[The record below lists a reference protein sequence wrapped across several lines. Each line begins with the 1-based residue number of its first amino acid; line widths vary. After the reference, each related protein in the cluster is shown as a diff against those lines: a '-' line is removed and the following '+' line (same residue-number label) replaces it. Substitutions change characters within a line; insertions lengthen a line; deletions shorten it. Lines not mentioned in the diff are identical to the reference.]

1 MVAFACLVSSRSP
14 RRLACLVVGAA
25 LSACATV
32 DPVPQ
37 RHPTDMF
44 RTSTGTVAEIPRQQG
59 TPGFNADA
67 AQLASQIR
75 QLDAA
80 VAAWQLPAG
89 AVAPDLAAELL
100 RIVRESRDSAVDTI
114 ALAYR
119 IAERTSGP
127 LDGRLVGSASETV
140 KSLQDAVKAS
150 PSSFRWSVVTFIS
163 AEAGAAIHYV
173 SGAEFAGSGTPSW
186 QSYSKG
192 QALRVGR
199 YMFRVQPADA
209 ARRPFLESITV
220 LQDPFSR
227 ELLPI
232 RL

>member
-1 MVAFACLVSSRSP
+1 MVAFACLVSSGS
-14 RRLACLVVGAA
+14 RRRFACLVAGAA
-25 LSACATV
+25 LSACASV
-32 DPVPQ
+32 DPVPPS
-37 RHPTDMF
+37 HPMDVF
-44 RTSTGTVAEIPRQQG
+44 RTSTGTVVEIPRKQG
-59 TPGFNADA
+59 APGFNADA
-67 AQLASQIR
+67 AQLASQMR
-75 QLDAA
+75 QLDVAL
-80 VAAWQLPAG
+80 AAWQLPAG
-89 AVAPDLAAELL
+89 AVAPDLAAELQ
-100 RIVRESRDSAVDTI
+100 RVVRESRDSAVDTI

-119 IAERTSGP
+119 ISERTSGP

-150 PSSFRWSVVTFIS
+150 PGSFKWRAVTFIS
-163 AEAGAAIHYV
+163 AEAGASIHYV

-192 QALRVGR
+192 EALRIGR

-209 ARRPFLESITV
+209 SRRPFLESITI

-227 ELLPI
+227 ALVPI